1 MSKIKDLDLL
11 KEAIGEIRET
21 CLVNLLMIFLFTFNF
36 WHFFFKLQ
44 KENEADNLGNDHLE
58 YYRCQAYIRPIITE
72 KSEKDREEILKT
84 IETTIAD
91 DTSSVGI
98 KKKVE
103 ELSKTISEKND
114 ALEQEATRKLVKL
127 LERKR
132 RKHERI
138 ERKLKHLPT
147 TTDGLSTTKI
157 KKEKYVYCQTCKNPK
172 SANCDWNLCRSC
184 CKDKIWTQK
193 IECKGLL
200 ELKIDIYRC

>member
-1 MSKIKDLDLL
+1 MTKSSWFKKKDA
-11 KEAIGEIRET
+11 E
-21 CLVNLLMIFLFTFNF
+21 
-36 WHFFFKLQ
+36 Q
-44 KENEADNLGNDHLE
+44 SNLGNNQLE

-84 IETTIAD
+84 VETTIAD
-91 DTSSVGI
+91 DTSSNGI

-114 ALEQEATRKLVKL
+114 AIEQEATRKLVKL

-138 ERKLKHLPT
+138 ERKLKNFHPT
-147 TTDGLSTTKI
+147 TTNDGVNVSRI
-157 KKEKYVYCQTCKNPK
+157 KNTKYVYCETCKNPK

-184 CKDKIWTQK
+184 CKDKVWTQK
-193 IECKGLL
+193 IECKGILN
-200 ELKIDIYRC
+200 